1 MMMKQYPRLKNILT
15 SVFSIDVGLSES
27 QEKAALNTAASNEEW
42 KAAIKEELL
51 GLLSDSEI
59 SLIEFLEND
68 EYEAY
73 PADDEEEAK
82 EFIITRI
89 WDVLFPG
96 EQTK

>member
-27 QEKAALNTAASNEEW
+27 QEKAALIRAASNEEW

-51 GLLSDSEI
+51 GVLSDSEI